1 MRDCKKFAL
10 LFLRGIMEQF
20 VHLHLHTEYSLL
32 DGAVRIDSL
41 FDRCK
46 ELNMPAVAITDHGNM
61 YAAYQFCKKAKEAK
75 VHPVIGCEF
84 YIVEDKDFKTGKVN
98 GDFNH
103 LILLARNNAGYKS
116 LVKLNSIAFV
126 DGFYYKPRI
135 DFKTLSMHSEGLIC
149 LSACLAGELPRLIMA
164 NRPDDARKL
173 AQKYK
178 DLFGEYYYLE
188 LQDHR
193 IAEQKLVNAEL
204 IKISK
209 ELDIP
214 LVATNDVHYLK
225 REDSEVQDVLMCIQM
240 QKTLDDKNR
249 LKFSSDE
256 FYLKSGDEMRDLF
269 GYVPEALENTL
280 KIAEMCDVDIE
291 KENLIPNYVPDN
303 GQTPYDF
310 LRFLMEEGLKKR
322 YDTVTDDIKER
333 AEYELGVISKMGF
346 VEYYLIV
353 WDFINYAKS
362 IGISVGPGR
371 GSGAGSIIAYA
382 IGITNID
389 PLRFNLLFERFLNPE
404 RVSMPDFDIDF
415 QDDRREEVI
424 DYVTQKYGREK
435 VSQIITFGTLKA
447 KNAIKDVGRALN
459 VPYSERDRVTKLMT
473 SHLKCNIPMEFGFEK
488 PDRSK
493 QDFKDYPEPNPE
505 LKEIY
510 QNDLQMQRVV
520 DIARGLEGMPKNTSK
535 HAAGV
540 VICRYD
546 ISDHVP
552 LQRNGEDITTQYDK
566 TEVEELG
573 MLKMDFLGLRT
584 LTDIAKA
591 IDLIKQNRGVEI
603 SFDKETY
610 DDPQVFELISSGD
623 TDAVFQLESPGMKK
637 LMTRLR
643 PNSLEDIIAGISLFR
658 PGPMASIDDYIEGK
672 NNQEKVKYKHPLLK
686 QTLDVTYGCMVYQE
700 QVMKIVQDI
709 AGYSLGQADII
720 RRVMSKKKAKEMQK
734 HKEYFINGQKDK
746 NGNVI
751 IPGAVAMGVDAKVAE
766 SIFAEMTSFAA
777 YAFNK
782 SHAACYAVVAY
793 QTAFLKKYYP
803 IEFLAAVLN
812 NRIDNIDEVTKY
824 IGYCREKGIK
834 VLPPDINKS
843 DVEFSVNGD
852 DVRFGLM
859 AIKNVGENALRIIVE
874 ERNKNGNYTSLEDFL
889 NRLPLGTLNKRAVE
903 SMIKAGVFDSFG
915 VYRSQYL
922 ASFEKMMD
930 VAVSERRQRE
940 SGQFSIFGM
949 LAKDDKQATVKVE
962 LPNIPEYDAKYK
974 YDLEK
979 EVLGMYVTGH
989 PLESV
994 AEEMSKFS
1002 FNTSILYNFTDGN
1015 EEGEDESVNEELLQ
1029 LNDKK
1034 VTMGGILSGVS
1045 KKITKSNTTMATG
1058 RIEDLYGG
1066 IEFVIFPK
1074 IYENVKDQLK
1084 NDAMVKIKGTLQ
1096 VESGYQPKIRIEAVE
1111 EWKGKV
1117 GKQFE
1122 EKKKVAKLY
1131 VKLDDESKYDDLTT
1145 VLDGYV
1151 GDMPVVMVKGGKGY
1165 SLPYKVKECR
1175 ALHFELEELIG
1186 AQNVKIVEK

>member
-1 MRDCKKFAL
+1 M
-10 LFLRGIMEQF
+10 
-20 VHLHLHTEYSLL
+20 HLHTQYSLL
-32 DGAVRIDSL
+32 DGATKIDSL

-46 ELNMPAVAITDHGNM
+46 ELGMPAVAITDHGNM
-61 YAAYQFCKKAKEAK
+61 YGAYQFFLKGREKGVK
-75 VHPVIGCEF
+75 PIIGCEF
-84 YIVEDKDFKTGKVN
+84 YIVDDLTVKSGKVM

-103 LILLARNNAGYKS
+103 LILLARDNRGYKS

-135 DFKTLSMHSEGLIC
+135 DFKTLSRHADGLIC
-149 LSACLAGELPRLIMA
+149 LSACLAGELPRLIMDGRLA
-164 NRPDDARKL
+164 DAEKTAL
-173 AQKYK
+173 KYK
-178 DLFGEYYYLE
+178 ALFGEYYYLE
-188 LQDHR
+188 LQDHG
-193 IAEQKLVNAEL
+193 IPEQKLVNARL
-204 IKISK
+204 IEMSK
-209 ELDIP
+209 KLGIP
-214 LVATNDVHYLK
+214 LVATNDVHYLR
-225 REDSEVQDVLMCIQM
+225 REDAEVQDVLMCIQM

-249 LKFSSDE
+249 MKFSTDE
-256 FYLKSGDEMRDLF
+256 FYLKSGEEMETLF
-269 GYVPEALENTL
+269 SAVPEALANTV
-280 KIAEMCDVDIE
+280 KIADMCDVTIE

-310 LRFLMEEGLKKR
+310 LRGLMEEGLKKR
-322 YDTVTDDIKER
+322 YDEITPEIRER
-333 AEYELGVISKMGF
+333 AEYELGVIAKMGF

-362 IGISVGPGR
+362 IGVNVGPGR

-415 QDDRREEVI
+415 RDDRREEI
-424 DYVTQKYGREK
+424 IEYVTNKYGRDK

-447 KNAIKDVGRALN
+447 KNAIKDVGRVLN

-473 SHLKCNIPMEFGFEK
+473 SNLKCNIDMEFGFV
-488 PDRSK
+488 PPG
-493 QDFKDYPEPNPE
+493 KDYPDPDPE

-510 QNDLQMQRVV
+510 KSDLQIQRVV

-566 TEVEELG
+566 NEVEQLG

-591 IDLIKQNRGVEI
+591 IELIKANKGVDI
-603 SFDKETY
+603 SFDRETY
-610 DDPQVFELISSGD
+610 DDPQVFELISGGD

-672 NNQEKVKYKHPLLK
+672 NNPEKVKYKHPLLK

-720 RRVMSKKKAKEMQK
+720 RRVMSKKKASEMAK
-734 HKEYFINGQKDK
+734 HKDYFINGQKDK

-751 IPGAVAMGVDAKVAE
+751 IEGAVARGVDPAVAE
-766 SIFAEMTSFAA
+766 SIFAEMAKFAE

-793 QTAFLKKYYP
+793 QTAYLKRYYP

-812 NRIDNIDEVTKY
+812 NRIDNTDEVTKY

-834 VLPPDINKS
+834 VLPPDINES
-843 DVEFSVNGD
+843 DVEFSVKGD
-852 DVRFGLM
+852 EVRFGLM
-859 AIKNVGENALRIIVE
+859 AIKNVGENALRVIVD
-874 ERNKNGNYTSLEDFL
+874 ERKAHGAYTGLEDL
-889 NRLPLGTLNKRAVE
+889 LSRLPLGTVNKRAVE

-915 VYRSQYL
+915 ARRSQLMAVY
-922 ASFEKMMD
+922 EKMMD
-930 VAVSERRQRE
+930 IAIADRKQKE
-940 SGQFSIFGM
+940 SGQFSMFEM
-949 LAKDDKQATVKVE
+949 LGGGGSSVKVP
-962 LPNIPEYDAKYK
+962 LPDIPEYDDKYK
-974 YDLEK
+974 FDLEK

-989 PLESV
+989 PLQNV
-994 AEEMSKFS
+994 AEEMKNFS
-1002 FNTSILYNFTDGN
+1002 FNTGVLQDLMEETEDG
-1015 EEGEDESVNEELLQ
+1015 EEGESGYSQELLA
-1029 LNDKK
+1029 LNHSK
-1034 VTMGGILSGVS
+1034 VTMGGILSGVT
-1045 KKITKSNTTMATG
+1045 KKITKSNNTMATA
-1058 RIEDLYGG
+1058 RLEDLYGG
-1066 IEFVIFPK
+1066 IDLVLFSRA
-1074 IYENVKDQLK
+1074 YENLKDRLV
-1084 NDAMVKIKGTLQ
+1084 NDAMVKIKGTL
-1096 VESGYQPKIRIEAVE
+1096 VIEEGYAPKINVE
-1111 EWKGKV
+1111 DLREWRAGEQKPQEPQKV
-1117 GKQFE
+1117 T
-1122 EKKKVAKLY
+1122 KLY
-1131 VKLDDESKYDDLTT
+1131 INLTDESKYDDVVS
-1145 VLDGYV
+1145 VLEGYE
-1151 GDMPVVMVKGGKGY
+1151 GGLPVVLVKGGKGFA
-1165 SLPYKVKECR
+1165 LPLKVRECR
-1175 ALHFELEELIG
+1175 ALHIELDELIG
-1186 AQNVKIVEK
+1186 EQNVKLVQR

>member
-1 MRDCKKFAL
+1 
-10 LFLRGIMEQF
+10 MEEF
-20 VHLHLHTEYSLL
+20 VHLHLHTQYSLL
-32 DGAVRIDSL
+32 DGATRIDKL

-61 YAAYQFCKKAKEAK
+61 YGAYQFFLKGREKGVK
-75 VHPVIGCEF
+75 PIIGCEF
-84 YIVEDKDFKTGKVN
+84 YIVDDLTVKSGKVM

-103 LILLARNNAGYKS
+103 LILLARNNDGYKS

-135 DFKTLSMHSEGLIC
+135 DFATLKKHSEGLIC
-149 LSACLAGELPRLIMA
+149 LSACLAGELPRLIMDGRLA
-164 NRPDDARKL
+164 DAEERAK
-173 AQKYK
+173 KYK

-188 LQDHR
+188 LQDHG
-193 IAEQKLVNAEL
+193 IPEQKLVNAKL
-204 IKISK
+204 IQLAQK
-209 ELDIP
+209 LDIP
-214 LVATNDVHYLK
+214 LVATNDVHYLD
-225 REDSEVQDVLMCIQM
+225 RSDAEVQDVLMCIQM

-249 LKFSSDE
+249 MKFATDE
-256 FYLKSGDEMRDLF
+256 FYLKSGDEMRQLF
-269 GYVPEALENTL
+269 SAVPQALENTL
-280 KIAEMCDVDIE
+280 KIAEMCDVTIE
-291 KENLIPNYVPDN
+291 KENLIPNYVPEN

-310 LRFLMEEGLKKR
+310 LRSLMEQGLKRR
-322 YDTVTDDIKER
+322 YDVITPQIRDR

-362 IGISVGPGR
+362 IGVNVGPGR

-415 QDDRREEVI
+415 RDDRREEII
-424 DYVTQKYGREK
+424 DYVTRKYGRDK

-447 KNAIKDVGRALN
+447 KNAIKDVGRVLN

-473 SHLKCNIPMEFGFEK
+473 SNLKCNIDMEFGFV
-488 PDRSK
+488 PPG
-493 QDFKDYPEPNPE
+493 KDYPDPDPE

-510 QNDLQMQRVV
+510 KSDLQMQRVV

-566 TEVEELG
+566 TEVEQLG

-591 IDLIKQNRGVEI
+591 IEIIKANRGVDI

-610 DDPQVFELISSGD
+610 DDPAVFELISSGD

-672 NNQEKVKYKHPLLK
+672 NNPDKVKYKHPLLK

-720 RRVMSKKKAKEMQK
+720 RRVMSKKKASEMQK

-746 NGNVI
+746 DGNVVI
-751 IPGAVAMGVDAKVAE
+751 EGAVARGVDPAVAE
-766 SIFAEMTSFAA
+766 SIFNEMAKFAE

-793 QTAFLKKYYP
+793 QTAYLKKYYP

-824 IGYCREKGIK
+824 IGYCREKGIR
-834 VLPPDINKS
+834 VLPPDINES
-843 DVEFSVNGD
+843 SVEFSVKGE

-859 AIKNVGENALRIIVE
+859 AIKNVGENALRVIVD
-874 ERNKNGNYTSLEDFL
+874 ERDKNGRYTGLEDL
-889 NRLPLGTLNKRAVE
+889 LSRLPLGTVNKRAVE

-915 VYRSQYL
+915 AKRSQLMAVY
-922 ASFEKMMD
+922 EKMMD
-930 VAVSERRQRE
+930 IAIADRKQKE
-940 SGQFSIFGM
+940 SGQFSMFDILGGGNGSG
-949 LAKDDKQATVKVE
+949 VKVP
-962 LPNIPEYDAKYK
+962 LPNIPEYDDKYK
-974 YDLEK
+974 FDLEK

-989 PLESV
+989 PLQNV
-994 AEEMSKFS
+994 AEEMKNFS
-1002 FNTSILYNFTDGN
+1002 FNTGMLQDLMPDD
-1015 EEGEDESVNEELLQ
+1015 EEGEEGYGEELMQ
-1029 LNDKK
+1029 LNKSK
-1034 VTMGGILSGVS
+1034 VTMGGIISNVT
-1045 KKITKSNTTMATG
+1045 KKITKSNNTMATA
-1058 RIEDLYGG
+1058 RLDDLYGG
-1066 IEFVIFPK
+1066 IDLVLFSK
-1074 IYENVKDQLK
+1074 TYENLKDKLV
-1084 NDAMVKIKGTLQ
+1084 NDAMVKIKGTLII
-1096 VESGYQPKIRIEAVE
+1096 EEGYQPKINVE
-1111 EWKGKV
+1111 DIQEWHAG
-1117 GKQFE
+1117 
-1122 EKKKVAKLY
+1122 EKKAPPQKTSKLY
-1131 VKLDDESKYDDLTT
+1131 VNLADESRYDDVMS
-1145 VLDGYV
+1145 VLEGYE
-1151 GDMPVVMVKGGKGY
+1151 GTLPVVLVKGGKGY
-1165 SLPYKVKECR
+1165 SLPVKVRECR
-1175 ALHFELEELIG
+1175 ALHIELEEIVG
-1186 AQNVKIVEK
+1186 EQNVKLVQR